1 MTPSKP
7 RSDNV
12 VALRGPKSRSVELEF
27 LPAALEILETPAS
40 PAGRA
45 IAAMIIAFFAAA
57 IAWATLGHVDIIA
70 TASGKIVPT
79 GRTKVVQ
86 PLEPGTITAIHV
98 DDGDR
103 VTTGQVLVELDRTV
117 TTAERNRVG
126 HDLLRASLDVARLS
140 ALRAGLDAGSG
151 PVGFA
156 PPSDAPADE
165 VERARVAMVA
175 QAMEQ
180 AAKLASIE
188 QQIAQK
194 NAEAEEI
201 AATIAK
207 LTASLP
213 MVEDLAELRRKAM
226 QIEFGNRVAHLEAQ
240 IRLSEQRHD
249 LIVQRRRASEVS
261 AAQQAL
267 EWQREQAKAEYA
279 HKILGDLTDA
289 KQKAAELA
297 EDAVKTARKMT
308 EQVLTSPIEGTV
320 QQLAVHTVGGVVT
333 PAQQLMMIV
342 PADSRLEAE
351 AMVSNRDIGFVRE
364 GQPAEIKIDTFNFTR
379 YGLLHGNV
387 VSVSQDAIVRDKPPD
402 KFPSDKSKGALAES
416 SEPQGQELL
425 YAARVSLD
433 RTQMRIE
440 GRLVNLAPGM
450 AVSAEIKTGSRRVIE
465 YLMSPLLRYKQESLR
480 ER

>member
-1 MTPSKP
+1 MTLSEP

-12 VALRGPKSRSVELEF
+12 VALRGPKPRNVELEF

-45 IAAMIIAFFAAA
+45 IAATIIAFFAAA

-98 DDGDR
+98 DDGDH

-175 QAMEQ
+175 QATEQ

-297 EDAVKTARKMT
+297 EDAVKTARKMA
-308 EQVLTSPIEGTV
+308 EQVLTSPIDGTV

-364 GQPAEIKIDTFNFTR
+364 GQSAEIKIDTFNFTR

-402 KFPSDKSKGALAES
+402 KFSSDKSKGALAES

-450 AVSAEIKTGSRRVIE
+450 AVSVEIKTGSRRVIE